1 MRHSGILIAV
11 IDDALT
17 SGTVVRFRAEGASMY
32 PAIRDGETITVVAVS
47 PDAVVRGD
55 VLLCRHGTR
64 VLAHR
69 VVGVALHGTERW
81 FQLKGDAKIE
91 CDGPVRARAIVGA
104 VVNVRR
110 NGRFIPLGG
119 RASHMRRA
127 ARAAGSRARRF
138 VASGATVFPVLAL
151 LNARLDRFR
160 R

>member
-17 SGTVVRFRAEGASMY
+17 SGTMVRFRAEGTSMH

-47 PDAVVRGD
+47 TAEVVRGD
-55 VLLCRHGTR
+55 VLLCRNGTR
-64 VLAHR
+64 LLAHR
-69 VVGVALHGTERW
+69 VVDVVTNGTERL

-91 CDGPVRARAIVGA
+91 CDATVGARAIVGA

-110 NGRFIPLGG
+110 NGHLIPLRG

-127 ARAAGSRARRF
+127 VRAAAARTRRF
-138 VASGATVFPVLAL
+138 VA
-151 LNARLDRFR
+151 RLDRLCR
-160 R
+160 

>member
-1 MRHSGILIAV
+1 MRHSGIFIAV

-17 SGTVVRFRAEGASMY
+17 SGTIVRFRAEGASMY
-32 PAIRDGETITVVAVS
+32 PTIRDGETITVVAVS
-47 PDAVVRGD
+47 PDEVVRGD
-55 VLLCRHGTR
+55 VLLCRNGTR

-69 VVGVALHGTERW
+69 VVGVATNGTERL

-91 CDGPVRARAIVGA
+91 CDAPVGARAIVGA

-110 NGRFIPLGG
+110 NGRLIPLRG

-127 ARAAGSRARRF
+127 VRAAASRARRF
-138 VASGATVFPVLAL
+138 VASG
-151 LNARLDRFR
+151 LDRFR

>member
-17 SGTVVRFRAEGASMY
+17 SGNMVRFRAEGSSMY
-32 PAIRDGETITVVAVS
+32 PAIRDGETITVVAVV
-47 PDAVVRGD
+47 PDEVVRGD

-69 VVGVALHGTERW
+69 VVGIATNGPERL

-91 CDGPVRARAIVGA
+91 CDAPVGAGAIVGA
-104 VVNVRR
+104 VVSVRR
-110 NGRFIPLGG
+110 HGRLIPLRG
-119 RASHMRRA
+119 RAAHMRRA
-127 ARAAGSRARRF
+127 VGAAASRARNF
-138 VASGATVFPVLAL
+138 VAGGATVLPVLATVA
-151 LNARLDRFR
+151 ARLNRCR

>member
-1 MRHSGILIAV
+1 MRHSGIFIAV

-17 SGTVVRFRAEGASMY
+17 SGTIVRFRAEGASMY
-32 PAIRDGETITVVAVS
+32 PTIRDGETITVVAVS

-69 VVGVALHGTERW
+69 VVSVAANGGERL

-91 CDGPVRARAIVGA
+91 CDALVGARAIVGA
-104 VVNVRR
+104 IVDVRR
-110 NGRFIPLGG
+110 NGRLIPLRG

-127 ARAAGSRARRF
+127 VRSAASRARGF
-138 VASGATVFPVLAL
+138 VTSG
-151 LNARLDRFR
+151 LDRFR